1 MMLIKEKST
10 HLFKGLWKLV
20 LLAIFLTGCQ
30 VTAPAAAPVE
40 AQKELPAPGEAEI
53 AEEFIVGALHVGAIT
68 DAGYNQAH
76 HDGLVKM
83 TENLPN
89 VKLIEAENVPES
101 ADAERVMENMIQQGA
116 NLIFPQSFGYLDPA
130 LAVAEKHPDVIFM
143 HPAGFKLADNLGTYW
158 GNNFEAM
165 YLAGIAAGDVTE
177 TNKLGFVTAFPI
189 PNILASVN
197 AFHLGAKS
205 VNAEVET
212 TLVFNGA
219 WVDPAKEAA
228 ATNALADAGVD
239 VVTMIVD
246 SPVTVVKTAEE
257 RGIYSVGFHSSTL
270 EEFAPEGWLTGVA
283 YTWGDLYTKLAKDV
297 MEGTWKSEHI
307 RGGMETGFLV
317 LAPFGPA
324 VSDEVQSMIA
334 EQQEAIIKG
343 ELAIFAG
350 PISDNEGTLRILEGE
365 AGGIDLLDT
374 TDWLVEGVIGQ
385 TE

>member
-1 MMLIKEKST
+1 MQR
-10 HLFKGLWKLV
+10 KLV
-20 LLAIFLTGCQ
+20 ALTLLLITLLVFAGCATPA
-30 VTAPAAAPVE
+30 TAPTTDEGGATEVAGEEAASE
-40 AQKELPAPGEAEI
+40 AATG
-53 AEEFIVGALHVGAIT
+53 EEFIVGALHVGSIN

-76 HDGLVKM
+76 HAGLVAM
-83 TENLPN
+83 TESLPN

-116 NLIFPQSFGYLDPA
+116 KMIFPQSFGYLDPA
-130 LAVAEKHPDVIFM
+130 LNVAEKYPDVIFM

-165 YLAGIAAGDVTE
+165 YLTGIAAGAATE
-177 TNKLGFVTAFPI
+177 SGKLGFITAFPI

-205 VNAEVET
+205 VNPDVET
-212 TLVFNGA
+212 TLVINGS

-257 RGIYSVGFHSSTL
+257 RGIKVVGFHSDAL
-270 EEFAPEGWLTGVA
+270 EQFAPNGWLTGVA
-283 YTWGDLYTKLAKDV
+283 YTWGPLYTRLVQSV
-297 MEGTWKSEHI
+297 MDGSWTSEHV
-307 RGGMETGFLV
+307 RGGIETDYVSLAAYGPSVSEETKQQIADAEAALV
-317 LAPFGPA
+317 
-324 VSDEVQSMIA
+324 S
-334 EQQEAIIKG
+334 G
-343 ELAIFAG
+343 ELQIFQG
-350 PISDNEGTLRILEGE
+350 PILDNEGTVRIPEGE
-365 AGGIDLLDT
+365 AGGMDLLDT
-374 TDWLVEGVIGQ
+374 TDWLVEGVTGQ